1 MKKTKIVLFVII
13 TAVFI
18 GGCNRSGNPTVD
30 GDDVPPASE
39 NPRTPDITEPDKP
52 QVTTTPTKQ
61 EHPNVIPSASLA
73 QEDDITVSPD
83 VENQIVMT
91 AQSLLGID
99 FEDGGSAPSEGFD
112 NSGFIY
118 YVLRQNGYVNCPR
131 GIHEQASM
139 GNRIDSISEL
149 KPGDLVFFSD
159 SGERAQYG
167 GIYTGGGI
175 MISCRMPGEEVRE
188 FNITAEYYKDSF
200 FTGVRVL

>member
-1 MKKTKIVLFVII
+1 MKKTKIILLVLVAAIL
-13 TAVFI
+13 I

-30 GDDVPPASE
+30 GDDAPPASE
-39 NPRTPDITEPDKP
+39 TPRTPDITEPDKP
-52 QVTTTPTKQ
+52 EATTTPARQ
-61 EHPNVIPSASLA
+61 EHPNVIPTAGLA
-73 QEDDITVSPD
+73 PDDDITVSPIE
-83 VENQIVMT
+83 ENQIVMT

-99 FEDGGSAPSEGFD
+99 FVDGGSAPSEGFD

-131 GIHEQASM
+131 GIHEQANM
-139 GNRIDSISEL
+139 GNKIDSISEL

-175 MISCRMPGEEVRE
+175 MISCRMPGETVRE
-188 FNITAEYYKDSF
+188 FDITLNYYIDSF